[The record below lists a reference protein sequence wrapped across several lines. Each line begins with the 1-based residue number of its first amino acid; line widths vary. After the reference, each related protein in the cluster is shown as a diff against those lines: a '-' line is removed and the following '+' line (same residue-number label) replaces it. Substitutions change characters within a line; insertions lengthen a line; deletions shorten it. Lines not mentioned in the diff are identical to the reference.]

1 MDSTSNTTPEEW
13 VLREGLQRLSLAVPQ
28 VPPVSPRDPDMRIAL
43 AIPVER
49 TMLQEAFFGFAAIL
63 QQGWSLAQLPY
74 TRNDVARHKFARFL
88 LDEGYTH
95 LLMLDSDHVHPPDIV
110 QRLARWF
117 VAYPDLVQVVG
128 GLNFRR
134 GEPYDPCAFVD
145 PGDGQF
151 HRLAEWGEGA
161 VQVDALGTGSIMI
174 AKSVFERL
182 PEEQGWFDYQYPDHN
197 QWPGTDMTF
206 SARCREAG
214 IALWVD
220 TTTTSP
226 HIGTHLIDE
235 RDYRRF
241 IAEQEALA
249 RARVDQRQRQVPV
262 EAHV

>member
-1 MDSTSNTTPEEW
+1 MDAILPEEW
-13 VLREGLQRLSLAVPQ
+13 ALRETMQRDALPEPREVVPLRAHDRELR
-28 VPPVSPRDPDMRIAL
+28 VVIG
-43 AIPVER
+43 IPMER
-49 TMLQEAFFGFAAIL
+49 VMLQEAFFGFAAIL

-74 TRNDVARHKFARFL
+74 TRNDVARHKFGQFL
-88 LDEGYTH
+88 LDSDYTH

-117 VAYPDLVQVVG
+117 LAYPDQVQVVG

-151 HRLAEWGEGA
+151 HRLAEWAPGA
-161 VQVDALGTGSIMI
+161 VRVDALGTGSMMV
-174 AKSVFERL
+174 ARQVFERL
-182 PEEQGWFDYQYPDHN
+182 PEEAGWFDYAYPNHHG
-197 QWPGTDMTF
+197 WPGTDMTF

-226 HIGTHLIDE
+226 HIGTQLIDE
-235 RDYRRF
+235 HTYRAYIR
-241 IAEQEALA
+241 EQVLLA
-249 RARVDQRQRQVPV
+249 REQQAEAQAAAMVPV
-262 EAHV
+262 GARI